1 MKIGPWGWN
10 RGSHRDIKVAPQCL
24 ESVTIH
30 SGDVIDSLEFS
41 YSDRD
46 GQKHSIGPWGGLG
59 GTAYMVSTP
68 FVKKKKRSDVT

>member
-1 MKIGPWGWN
+1 
-10 RGSHRDIKVAPQCL
+10 L